1 MLERYLLP
9 LAPYLL
15 LALVAAASLFLFAS
29 LEREIRRLKSRLRRQ
44 TGGELV
50 SQDEFQIRLDDFN
63 ARLRETEERASIPA
77 QAAPVKPSLN
87 LNKRTQALRMSRRGA
102 PAPNIAASLNLPRK
116 EVELL
121 LKIQRLTLD
130 HAPERSS

>member
-1 MLERYLLP
+1 MLERYLIP

-15 LALVAAASLFLFAS
+15 LAVAAMAGLFLFSS

-44 TGGELV
+44 TQGELV
-50 SQDEFQIRLDDFN
+50 SQEELQISLEGLN
-63 ARLRETEERASIPA
+63 ERLREAEERASIPI
-77 QAAPVKPSLN
+77 QAASVKPSLN

-102 PAPNIAASLNLPRK
+102 PSTNIAAALSLPRK

-121 LKIQRLTLD
+121 LKIERLTLTN
-130 HAPERSS
+130 APES